1 MTTLSW
7 RYINNN
13 KETIKIYKT
22 VFFQDEFGQFTF
34 GHAGGPSARTEVY
47 TFRYIRRHPDI

>member
-7 RYINNN
+7 RYNN
-13 KETIKIYKT
+13 KETLKTYKNL

-47 TFRYIRRHPDI
+47 TFR